1 MAKVQANID
10 NELLK
15 QIKKDAIDK
24 DVTIGTYVSEALV
37 SKLEQN
43 KEGEK
48 KEEGKTSINQS

>member
-37 SKLEQN
+37 HKLEQS
-43 KEGEK
+43 KEEK